1 MKQRARLPISQSV
14 GNSILRSIVGAGL
27 IVCLTAIA
35 GHTPPVQAQ
44 EGGAQPLAPPIEEG
58 EESRSYEV
66 EATAVLLDVIVRDR
80 RGNPVLDLEASDF
93 EVFEDGRPQRIDS
106 FELIRRGLER
116 EVEGPI
122 AAPRVSGRLDPIPGL
137 ERSLP
142 PTRNF
147 VAFVFDRLSTEGR
160 RLAARAALD
169 YLQSGHDPDT
179 LVGVFALDLSLHTLQ
194 LYTSNLGLIQDA
206 IERAGARASVGYTSG
221 SEEARQ
227 LSERSD
233 RLGQAVSQSSQ
244 AAVGAG
250 QAGGAEAGAL
260 IGPAVA
266 DQAVGE
272 LNYRMLQTYESLER
286 DQQGYST
293 ANGLLAVVDSLR
305 VMPGRKTVLFF
316 SEGVSIPP
324 NVQHRFKSII
334 HTANRSNVSI
344 YTLDAAGLRME
355 SSSAEAARE
364 LRALANRRIASSL
377 SGRDDTSGPM
387 TRTLERNEDLLRL
400 DPHSG
405 LTELAS
411 ETGGFLISETNSLK
425 GGLERIGEDMN
436 NYYMLSYSPTNRT
449 LDGKFRNIDV
459 KVGRPGLTVQSR
471 KGYYATPIATPGP
484 LLDYEAPALAVLSE
498 GTATNQ
504 LPIRVRAFDFPSPR
518 SPSRVAV
525 LAEVPAGI
533 VQYEEFSEHRFAL
546 SDFSILVLVHDD
558 ENQLIEKLSRQYR
571 LFRNLPDESPFNDA
585 ILYFREIELPPGK
598 YRIEAVA
605 YDAVR
610 EAGGLHRSEL
620 SVMPHA
626 ENPLCLSSVAIIKG
640 VERMDPGSEEPE
652 SLFHF
657 GESLLYPVLEEPLSK
672 KNYPALTF
680 FFRAEAPE
688 AGEEGLTAR
697 IRLLQEGKPV
707 GQMLIELAPPDEKG
721 RVDHAGSISIEK
733 FPPGSY
739 ELVVAVTDGRATVSR
754 AAPFQVAP

>member
-1 MKQRARLPISQSV
+1 MVKRGTNRWNGHAV
-14 GNSILRSIVGAGL
+14 GNSFFKSTLGAVL
-27 IVCLTAIA
+27 FVCLSAIG
-35 GHTPPVQAQ
+35 GHTPAAFAQ
-44 EGGAQPLAPPIEEG
+44 EGAQQPAPSMEAPD
-58 EESRSYEV
+58 ESRSYEV
-66 EATAVLLDVIVRDR
+66 DATAVLLDVIVRDR
-80 RGNPVLDLEASDF
+80 TGDPVLDLQASDF

-106 FELIRRGLER
+106 FELIRRDSVR
-116 EVEGPI
+116 ETAEPVA
-122 AAPRVSGRLDPIPGL
+122 AAPLPDRLEPIPGL
-137 ERSLP
+137 EPSLP
-142 PTRNF
+142 PDRNF

-160 RLAARAALD
+160 RLAANAALE
-169 YLQSGHDPDT
+169 YLQSGHDA
-179 LVGVFALDLSLHTLQ
+179 GSMIGIFALDLSLHTLQ
-194 LYTSNLGLIQDA
+194 LYTNNLGLIQDA
-206 IERAGARASVGYTSG
+206 IERAGARSSVGYTSG
-221 SEEARQ
+221 SEAARQ

-244 AAVGAG
+244 AAVAAG
-250 QAGGAEAGAL
+250 QAGGAEAGAQ

-324 NVQHRFKSII
+324 NVQHRFRSII

-344 YTLDAAGLRME
+344 YALDAAGLRME

-364 LRALANRRIASSL
+364 LRALANRRISSSL

-405 LTELAS
+405 LTELAT

-436 NYYMLSYSPTNRT
+436 NYYLLSYSPTNRT
-449 LDGKFRNIDV
+449 LDGRFRNIDV
-459 KVGRPGLTVQSR
+459 KVSRPGLNVQTR
-471 KGYYATPIATPGP
+471 KGYFATPIATPGP

-498 GTATNQ
+498 GADSDQ
-504 LPIRVRAFDFPSPR
+504 LTIRLRAFDFPRPENR
-518 SPSRVAV
+518 SRVAV

-533 VQYEEFSEHRFAL
+533 VQYEEFSAHQFAL
-546 SDFSILVLVHDD
+546 SDFSILVLVRDD
-558 ENQLIEKLSRQYR
+558 SNQLVEKLSRQYR
-571 LFRNLPDESPFNDA
+571 LFRNLPDESPMNDA

-610 EAGGLHRSEL
+610 EAGGLHRTEL
-620 SVMPHA
+620 EVLPHA

-640 VERMDPGSEEPE
+640 VERMEQASPEPQN
-652 SLFHF
+652 LFHY
-657 GESLLYPVLEEPLSK
+657 GESLLYPMLEEPLSK
-672 KNYPALTF
+672 QMYPALTF
-680 FFRAEAPE
+680 FFRAEAPADGAE
-688 AGEEGLTAR
+688 SLTAR
-697 IRLLQEGKPV
+697 IRLLQDGRAV
-707 GQMLIELAPPDEKG
+707 GQMLVDLPPPDEKG
-721 RVDHAGSISIEK
+721 RIDHAGSISLEK
-733 FPPGSY
+733 FPPGNY
-739 ELVVAVTDGRATVSR
+739 EIVVALTDGRNLVSR
-754 AAPFQVAP
+754 AAPFQLTP